1 MAELSAL
8 ERLGFLIEIPQPL
21 HGTQLRERSES
32 AKEKAD
38 STAAATATA
47 NTTVSN
53 TTVDLS
59 DSNRGHDGVPP
70 QQGEQQG
77 GDSGGDE
84 LEQLQSQQQQR
95 DVQYRFAHGFLPALL
110 QVGTLLLS
118 ATSPVLVLL
127 VLFVSSLVYM
137 MLALH
142 SCCACF
148 QLWCSLLC
156 WRDVMLR

>member
-38 STAAATATA
+38 STAANTTAT
-47 NTTVSN
+47 TTASN
-53 TTVDLS
+53 TTVNIS
-59 DSNRGHDGVPP
+59 ESSRGHDGVPP
-70 QQGEQQG
+70 HQGEQQG

-110 QVGTLLLS
+110 QNK
-118 ATSPVLVLL
+118 
-127 VLFVSSLVYM
+127 M
-137 MLALH
+137 ME
-142 SCCACF
+142 F
-148 QLWCSLLC
+148 QRSK
-156 WRDVMLR
+156 LREVIERVN

>member
-38 STAAATATA
+38 STAANTTASNATA
-47 NTTVSN
+47 SN
-53 TTVDLS
+53 TTVNIS
-59 DSNRGHDGVPP
+59 ESSRGHDGVPP
-70 QQGEQQG
+70 HQGEQQG

-110 QVGTLLLS
+110 QVVALLLS
-118 ATSPVLVLL
+118 V
-127 VLFVSSLVYM
+127 
-137 MLALH
+137 
-142 SCCACF
+142 
-148 QLWCSLLC
+148 
-156 WRDVMLR
+156 

>member
-38 STAAATATA
+38 STAATASTTA
-47 NTTVSN
+47 NTTTTASN
-53 TTVDLS
+53 TTVNIS
-59 DSNRGHDGVPP
+59 ESSRGHDGVPP
-70 QQGEQQG
+70 HQGEQQG

-110 QVGTLLLS
+110 QNK
-118 ATSPVLVLL
+118 
-127 VLFVSSLVYM
+127 M
-137 MLALH
+137 ME
-142 SCCACF
+142 F
-148 QLWCSLLC
+148 QRSK
-156 WRDVMLR
+156 LREVIERVN

>member
-38 STAAATATA
+38 STAANTTAT
-47 NTTVSN
+47 TTASN
-53 TTVDLS
+53 TTVNIS
-59 DSNRGHDGVPP
+59 ESSRGHDGVPP
-70 QQGEQQG
+70 HQGEQQG

-110 QVGTLLLS
+110 QVVALLLS
-118 ATSPVLVLL
+118 V
-127 VLFVSSLVYM
+127 
-137 MLALH
+137 
-142 SCCACF
+142 
-148 QLWCSLLC
+148 
-156 WRDVMLR
+156 